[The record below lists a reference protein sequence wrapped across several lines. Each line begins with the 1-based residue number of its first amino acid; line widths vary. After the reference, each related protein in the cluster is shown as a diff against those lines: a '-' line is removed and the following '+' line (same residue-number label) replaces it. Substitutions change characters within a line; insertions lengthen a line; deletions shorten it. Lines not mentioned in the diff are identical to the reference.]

1 MINLRIQPKVY
12 RDRESRLKRKM
23 KCAAKI
29 LWKFSRKD
37 ETEKQRDRS
46 AQKGKEGKKERDK
59 NRRRLT
65 LDIDQGN
72 CTCCLATAYLNLEW
86 NGIRKNKTSKYY
98 FY

>member
-1 MINLRIQPKVY
+1 MCGEGFVEIFKEGGN
-12 RDRESRLKRKM
+12 REAIRQECTR
-23 KCAAKI
+23 
-29 LWKFSRKD
+29 R
-37 ETEKQRDRS
+37 ERR
-46 AQKGKEGKKERDK
+46 KEGKKERDK